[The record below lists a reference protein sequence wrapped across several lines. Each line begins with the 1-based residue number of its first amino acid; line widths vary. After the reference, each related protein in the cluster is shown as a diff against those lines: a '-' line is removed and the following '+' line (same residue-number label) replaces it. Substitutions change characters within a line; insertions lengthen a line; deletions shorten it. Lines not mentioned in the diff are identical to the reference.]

1 MKHIYFLFLLLSTL
15 SFAQLT
21 PPSELQTYYSG
32 VDFTLTGNNLYN
44 DLATVTIGMHSTFLT
59 YSQRHAYLYDADEDL
74 SNTSNVVLI
83 YSGESR
89 SETEYLS
96 GSNPNMPQTFNTEH
110 VYPRSLLDNSTSEA
124 DLHLL
129 RVCDISVNSSRGND
143 PFISGSGSYSSTGSA
158 WYPGDDW
165 KGDVARIILYV
176 NLRYNESFT
185 DVGSLSLFLQ
195 WNVED
200 PVSPIEDQRNTIIS
214 GAQGN
219 RNPFID
225 NPYLATIIWGGSD
238 AENRWSSL
246 STNEFSTK
254 SINIYPNPV
263 KNNFVYFSAKQDL
276 DVIIYDV
283 LGKQVLIENITST
296 KDFVDVSNLNKGI
309 YLVKMFSNNQVV
321 TKKLIRQ

>member
-1 MKHIYFLFLLLSTL
+1 MKHLYILFTFITSV

-21 PPSELQTYYSG
+21 PPPELQSYYTD
-32 VDFTLTGNNLYN
+32 VDFSLSGNSLYT
-44 DLATVTIGMHSTFLT
+44 DLATETIAAHSPFLT
-59 YSQRHAYLYDADEDL
+59 YSQRHDYLYDADEDL

-89 SETEYLS
+89 NENEYLS
-96 GSNPNMPQTFNTEH
+96 GSNPYPTQTFNTEH
-110 VYPRSLLDNSTSEA
+110 VYPRSLLDNSNAEA

-129 RVCDISVNSSRGND
+129 RTCDINVNSNRGND
-143 PFISGSGSYSSTGSA
+143 PFIAGSGTYSSTGSA

-165 KGDVARIILYV
+165 RGDVARIVLYV

-195 WNVED
+195 WNVDD

-225 NPYLATIIWGGSD
+225 NPYIATVIWGGTA
-238 AENRWSSL
+238 AENRWSAL
-246 STNEFSTK
+246 SIDDNEIKNIS
-254 SINIYPNPV
+254 IYPNPV
-263 KNNFVYFSAKQDL
+263 KDNFVYFSSTQNL
-276 DVIIYDV
+276 EVIIYNI
-283 LGKQVLIENITST
+283 LGKQVLIENVSNSKKYIN
-296 KDFVDVSNLNKGI
+296 VSNLNKGI
-309 YLVKMFSNNQVV
+309 YLLKLKSDQGTI
-321 TKKLIRQ
+321 TKKLIKQ